1 MTFFDFLVLA
11 LIASSVVAG
20 AMRGIM
26 SALLT
31 GAALVIGLLIAAQ
44 GYEAVGAVLRG
55 LKIVET
61 GAAANACGF
70 LLIMA
75 VALLCG
81 FLAGRLVKGGLR
93 HVRLEWFD
101 RVLGGAFGLVRGWA
115 VCSILYLA
123 LTAFPV
129 SLSSVEEAQSAPV
142 LAQGAK
148 LLGVFTSQEVRT
160 KFYESYS
167 DLINGQSR

>member
-26 SALLT
+26 RALLT
-31 GAALVIGLLIAAQ
+31 GAALIVGLLIAAQ
-44 GYEAVGAVLRG
+44 GYEAVGAILLG
-55 LKIVET
+55 LNLVESS
-61 GAAANACGF
+61 AAANAGGF

-75 VALLCG
+75 IALTGG

-101 RVLGGAFGLVRGWA
+101 RVLGGAFGLLRGWA

-129 SLSSVEEAQSAPV
+129 SISSVEEARTAPF

-160 KFYESYS
+160 RFYESYS
-167 DLINGQSR
+167 DLINSK